1 MIRLICAA
9 ALFMALATG
18 SCLAAGDAAAPV
30 HHAIEAQLDPDSG
43 NLEVTDVLTVRGR
56 AALEFR
62 LAPWL
67 EVEGLLVDG
76 QRAGIARAG
85 GTWRVPLPDT
95 GVHRVELRLRGVV
108 PPLPPGGGR
117 DASPSAVSGAE
128 GSYLSGY
135 AGWIPVTDD
144 DWTAYRLTVEVPA
157 PYRAV
162 ATGRLEEEIL
172 GETANRAVFA
182 ADYPAEPPALFAG
195 PYTVRERHEHGI
207 RMRTYFHRELDEL
220 SAGYLDDA
228 GRYLLRFQEQIGPY
242 PFRDFHII
250 SSPLPV
256 GLGFPNLTYI
266 GRMVLPLPFMRG
278 RSLAHEVL
286 HNWWGNGVAPDYA
299 AGNWAEGLTTYMADY
314 ALAVE
319 EGAGKALEMRLGWL
333 RNYAALPAD
342 RDVPVTSFTSKRH
355 DAGQVI
361 GYDKVAFI
369 FHMLRDE
376 LGEAVFTDGLRLFWQ
391 RQRFRV
397 AGWSELRR
405 AFEEVAGRNLAWF
418 FDQWLRRT
426 GAPRLNLG
434 DVRMREDGNAFQV
447 TLTIHQDSPAYKL
460 AIPVAIDT
468 DAGQERRRIVLDATE
483 TTATLELNARPSAV
497 RIDPEHDLFRRL
509 LPGEAPPILR
519 DVTLAADAL
528 TVIAADEAGAVRVA
542 RQLAARLLDTPVQ
555 LGPDDPS
562 ELERAPLLIV
572 GTTPQVEAFLA
583 RAGLD
588 GVPDSLAGRGTARV
602 WTARRGNGE
611 PLLVV
616 AVDDVQALE
625 ALLRPLPHYGGKSYL
640 VFDGRRAVDMGTWP
654 VLQSPLS
661 RRLVR

>member
-1 MIRLICAA
+1 MIRLICVAA
-9 ALFMALATG
+9 FSMALATG
-18 SCLAAGDAAAPV
+18 PCLAAGDATAPV
-30 HHAIEAQLDPDSG
+30 HHTIEAQLNPDSG
-43 NLEVTDVLTVRGR
+43 NLEVTDILTVRDR

-67 EVEGLLVDG
+67 EVKGLLLDG
-76 QRAGIARAG
+76 QRAGIAGAG
-85 GTWRVPLPDT
+85 GVWRVPLPDT
-95 GVHRVELRLRGVV
+95 GAHRVELRLRGVV
-108 PPLPPGGGR
+108 PPLPPVNRRG
-117 DASPSAVSGAE
+117 ASPSAVSGAE

-135 AGWIPVTDD
+135 AGWIPVTGD

-162 ATGRLEEEIL
+162 ATGRLEEEVL
-172 GETANRAVFA
+172 GETANRAVFS

-195 PYTVRERHEHGI
+195 PYTVRERQENGI
-207 RMRTYFHRELDEL
+207 RMRTYFHRELEEL

-256 GLGFPNLTYI
+256 GLGFPNLTYV

-286 HNWWGNGVAPDYA
+286 HNWWGNGVAVDYA
-299 AGNWAEGLTTYMADY
+299 SGNWAEGLTSYMADY
-314 ALAVE
+314 ALAAE
-319 EGAGKALEMRLGWL
+319 EDAGKALEMRLGWL

-342 RDVPVTSFTSKRH
+342 RDIPVTSFTSKRH

-369 FHMLRDE
+369 FHMLRNE
-376 LGEAVFTDGLRLFWQ
+376 LGEEVFTNGLRLFWQ
-391 RQRFRV
+391 RQRFRI

-405 AFEEVAGRNLAWF
+405 AFEEVAGQDLAWF

-426 GAPRLNLG
+426 GAPRVTLG
-434 DVRMREDGNAFQV
+434 DVRMREEGNAFQV
-447 TLTIHQDSPAYKL
+447 TLIIRQDSPVYRL

-468 DAGQERRRIVLDATE
+468 DAGQERRRIVLDAME
-483 TTATLELNARPSAV
+483 TTATLNLNARPSAV
-497 RIDPEHDLFRRL
+497 HIDPEHDLFRRL

-519 DVTLAADAL
+519 DVTLAANTV
-528 TVIAADEAGAVRVA
+528 TVIAADEAAAARSA
-542 RQLAARLLDTPVQ
+542 RQLAERLLDTPVQ
-555 LGPDDPS
+555 MGPADPS
-562 ELERAPLLIV
+562 ELKRAPLLIV
-572 GTTPQVEAFLA
+572 GITAHVEAFLA
-583 RAGLD
+583 RAGLG
-588 GVPDSLAGRGTARV
+588 GVPDSLADRGTAWV

-616 AVDDVQALE
+616 AADDVQALE

-640 VFDGRRAVDMGTWP
+640 IFDGRRAIDTGTWP
-654 VLQSPLS
+654 VSQSPLS
-661 RRLVR
+661 RRLFR

>member
-1 MIRLICAA
+1 MIRLICVAA
-9 ALFMALATG
+9 FSMALATG
-18 SCLAAGDAAAPV
+18 PCLAAGDATAPV
-30 HHAIEAQLDPDSG
+30 HHTIEAQLNPDSG
-43 NLEVTDVLTVRGR
+43 NLEVTDILTVRDR

-67 EVEGLLVDG
+67 EVKGLLLDG
-76 QRAGIARAG
+76 QRAGIAGAG
-85 GTWRVPLPDT
+85 GVWRVPLPDT
-95 GVHRVELRLRGVV
+95 GAHRVELRLRGVV
-108 PPLPPGGGR
+108 PPLPPVNRRG
-117 DASPSAVSGAE
+117 ASPSAVSGAE

-135 AGWIPVTDD
+135 AGWIPVTGD

-162 ATGRLEEEIL
+162 ATGRLEEEVL
-172 GETANRAVFA
+172 GETANRAVFS

-195 PYTVRERHEHGI
+195 PYTVRERQENGI
-207 RMRTYFHRELDEL
+207 RMRTYFHRELEEL

-242 PFRDFHII
+242 PFQDFHII

-256 GLGFPNLTYI
+256 GLGFPNLTYV

-286 HNWWGNGVAPDYA
+286 HNWWGNGVAVDYA
-299 AGNWAEGLTTYMADY
+299 SGNWAEGLTSYMADY
-314 ALAVE
+314 ALAAE
-319 EGAGKALEMRLGWL
+319 EDAGKALEMRLGWL

-342 RDVPVTSFTSKRH
+342 RDIPVTSFTSKRH

-369 FHMLRDE
+369 FHMLRNE
-376 LGEAVFTDGLRLFWQ
+376 LGEEVFTNGLRLFWQ
-391 RQRFRV
+391 RQRFRI

-405 AFEEVAGRNLAWF
+405 AFEEVAGQDLAWF

-426 GAPRLNLG
+426 GAPRVTLG
-434 DVRMREDGNAFQV
+434 DVRMREEGNAFQV
-447 TLTIHQDSPAYKL
+447 TLIIRQDSPVYRL

-468 DAGQERRRIVLDATE
+468 DAGQERRRIVLDAME
-483 TTATLELNARPSAV
+483 TTATLNLNARPSAV
-497 RIDPEHDLFRRL
+497 HIDPEHDLFRRL

-519 DVTLAADAL
+519 DVTLAANTV
-528 TVIAADEAGAVRVA
+528 TVIAADEAAAARSA
-542 RQLAARLLDTPVQ
+542 RQLAERLLDTPVQ
-555 LGPDDPS
+555 MGPADPS
-562 ELERAPLLIV
+562 ELKRAPLLIV
-572 GTTPQVEAFLA
+572 GITAQVEAFLA
-583 RAGLD
+583 RAGLG
-588 GVPDSLAGRGTARV
+588 GVPDSLADRGTAWV

-616 AVDDVQALE
+616 AADDVQALE

-640 VFDGRRAVDMGTWP
+640 IFDGRRAIDTGTWP
-654 VLQSPLS
+654 VSQSPLS
-661 RRLVR
+661 RRLFR